1 MNIRLEKLNDL
12 EASVLIEMSK
22 ADYQEKVDA
31 QIKKIQKTASIRG
44 FRPGKAPMGMI
55 QKMYGKTVLADE
67 IQQIASQKLNEFIE
81 EQKLETLG
89 YPLGSTRFDSKLD
102 IENSED
108 FVFAFDLG
116 IAPKFELNLTTKDKL
131 DLFQIEVTDK
141 EIDEDIEYA
150 RKRHAKLDDATKS
163 DAESIVYAE
172 VNELG
177 DDGQPLEGGVSAK
190 SVSFVPSMIENKKL
204 QKQFVGIEKGF
215 STTCD
220 VRELF
225 NNNESVLTSA
235 LAVAK
240 EAISDLS
247 SSFSVNV
254 TEIKTRTLPELND
267 EYFKEVFPTETP
279 SSEAEYRERVKA
291 NLEHY
296 YKNEASLWLDHEIG
310 HLIMTK
316 HDIQLPDDFLKRWL
330 METKTEDYN
339 AENIDEK
346 YAQEKDAL
354 KRRLIIDKL
363 AEQHDLK
370 AEQAEVI
377 EEARLYYVGMYK
389 QYGLDVS
396 MIGQDFLNETIAK
409 RLQEREFVGQMSDR
423 VIYRKSYDKAREMI
437 SINDKKTSV
446 EDYFKHVNKHKDTH
460 GE

>member
-116 IAPKFELNLTTKDKL
+116 IAPKFDLNLTPKDKL
-131 DLFQIEVTDK
+131 ELFQIEVTNK
-141 EIDEDIEYA
+141 EIDEDIDYA
-150 RKRHAKLDDATKS
+150 RKRHAKLDDATTS

-204 QKQFVGIEKGF
+204 QKQFIGIEKGF
-215 STTCD
+215 STNCD

-240 EAISDLS
+240 EAIADLS

-254 TEIKTRTLPELND
+254 TEIKSRTLPELNE
-267 EYFKEVFPTETP
+267 EYFKEVFPSETP

-330 METKTEDYN
+330 METKSEDYN

-423 VIYRKSYDKAREMI
+423 VIYRKSYDKVREMI

-446 EDYFKHVNKHKDTH
+446 EDYFKHVNKHKETH